1 MFRSYVSKLTFT
13 LISLLNN
20 FRIYLFR
27 KTVFGTRRSFSPNIP
42 INALELNGPSIIEF
56 SAENQLHEWAI
67 YLSARQ
73 ILFWRDGL
81 INTKRMDQ
89 IYRKCR

>member
-1 MFRSYVSKLTFT
+1 MHF
-13 LISLLNN
+13 
-20 FRIYLFR
+20 FR

-56 SAENQLHEWAI
+56 SSENQLHEWAI

>member
-1 MFRSYVSKLTFT
+1 MFSNKLFT
-13 LISLLNN
+13 LFSRLDK
-20 FRIYLFR
+20 FRMRLFR